1 MSTDTDMLEEQV
13 RCLENENRQLRETL
27 RDKFAM
33 TVLNGMFSHS
43 ATGMTESVAP
53 QVAAVCYGMADYM
66 LEARAK

>member
-13 RCLENENRQLRETL
+13 RCLENENRQLR
-27 RDKFAM
+27 DKFAM

-43 ATGMTESVAP
+43 ATEMTESVAP